1 MPKLPNA
8 GNFDLPALERYHASD
23 IVRTHLDTLN
33 RARVSYIE
41 SESSERVKSALRFR
55 TRNFNVELKIGDKV
69 YYQRRTKHWRGPGTV
84 IGMDGLVVIVKHGGS
99 IFGVHKSH
107 MKIAGNFEDFV
118 NGDKISTPE
127 AQTVPNANSRQ
138 GKETSEIHFFGD
150 DWSGTDYKPTTEIT
164 ESEPK
169 PGNLPFSEET
179 VCETRCVEKR
189 SDDSTSQD
197 LLSSKPREKATK
209 DFPKSKSR
217 IKLVSDLFCETAE
230 VCGEGGSIVVSRA
243 GKVGKQKAGK
253 HQCWYNL
260 EFLAPEAL
268 AGTTRSIDFSRD
280 VQHWEPTEERDEG
293 EQLSISNVDHV
304 TLFESAE
311 HAGTDSD
318 NFLDEKFAE
327 IQSWKNNDVFD
338 EMPFNES
345 MKPLGTRWV
354 LTVKPDGRRKARLV
368 AKRFQDR
375 EVDSL
380 IKDSPTCSKETFRIA
395 VAVFASNNR
404 WNTAKALDVK
414 TAFLPLKRNV
424 YISPPKDMFPNS
436 NFTWKLKKCVYCLA
450 DASRYWY
457 DRVLHEFEAL
467 GGRRST
473 FDYALFT

>member
-1 MPKLPNA
+1 M
-8 GNFDLPALERYHASD
+8 
-23 IVRTHLDTLN
+23 
-33 RARVSYIE
+33 
-41 SESSERVKSALRFR
+41 
-55 TRNFNVELKIGDKV
+55 
-69 YYQRRTKHWRGPGTV
+69 
-84 IGMDGLVVIVKHGGS
+84 GGS
-99 IFGVHKSH
+99 IFGVHKSQW
-107 MKIAGNFEDFV
+107 KIAGNFEDFV

-127 AQTVPNANSRQ
+127 AQTVPNAYSRQ

-169 PGNLPFSEET
+169 PGNLPFSEETVCEMRCVEKRSDGLTVFGDETCTGNTPFSEKTVCVSGNRPFSEET

-318 NFLDEKFAE
+318 DFLDEKFAE
-327 IQSWKNNDVFD
+327 IHSWKNNDVFD
-338 EMPFNES
+338 ELPFNES

-368 AKRFQDR
+368 AKIFQDR
-375 EVDSL
+375 
-380 IKDSPTCSKETFRIA
+380 
-395 VAVFASNNR
+395 
-404 WNTAKALDVK
+404 
-414 TAFLPLKRNV
+414 
-424 YISPPKDMFPNS
+424 
-436 NFTWKLKKCVYCLA
+436 
-450 DASRYWY
+450 
-457 DRVLHEFEAL
+457 
-467 GGRRST
+467 G
-473 FDYALFT
+473 